1 MEEHPLRNLLG
12 KALLTTEG
20 QAFRLQGLR
29 HRQLATSAM
38 DDGRRAQ
45 RHREAEGLGQL
56 PRSGKRLPASDEGL
70 VRIAEQIQH
79 AG

>member
-29 HRQLATSAM
+29 HQQLATSAM
-38 DDGRRAQ
+38 DDGRRAHATERLKGWASSRAQ
-45 RHREAEGLGQL
+45 ASASRLRMRAW
-56 PRSGKRLPASDEGL
+56 SG
-70 VRIAEQIQH
+70 
-79 AG
+79 